1 MKKKNVKPLDKI
13 KLEDSGLTVL
23 QERAAVAI
31 AAGKRISDIVN
42 ELGVPSRTLYDWLKI
57 PEFIIHYKR
66 LQKDVVL
73 EIRGQLSTLADKAIG
88 TLKMLMESGGEQ
100 SRLKAACYILDHL
113 TNEQREALK
122 ARIKKQRNGKE

>member
-1 MKKKNVKPLDKI
+1 MKKKVKPLDKI

-42 ELGVPSRTLYDWLKI
+42 ELGVPSRTLYDWLKV
-57 PEFIIHYKR
+57 PEFIHHYKR

-73 EIRGQLSTLADKAIG
+73 EIRGQLSGLADKAIK
-88 TLKMLMESGGEQ
+88 TLELLIDGGGEQ
-100 SRLKAACYILDHL
+100 ARLKAACYILDHL
-113 TNEQREALK
+113 TSEQREALK

>member
-1 MKKKNVKPLDKI
+1 MKKNVKPLDKI

-57 PEFIIHYKR
+57 PEFISHYKR